1 MRILVIRRGAIG
13 DVIITLPTLGILREY
28 HPDAYIEVIGNRE
41 YWEIAHK
48 RYYVDAISA
57 GEIKLIPEL
66 YSKDGK
72 LSKEITDYFSSFDL
86 ILAYINDPERIIK
99 ENLKR
104 IGAKQILIYLPF
116 PKGDD
121 LHAADYTALILREIG
136 LDINPPLFPKVH
148 LSNEDLDFASKFL
161 SPFMKYEPL
170 VAIHP
175 RTYGIKGWSI
185 EKFINIGKW
194 IENTLGGK
202 SIWVI
207 GPAEE
212 ENLKLIKSNFPT
224 SAFLHLNYLP
234 KVAAVLNLSHLYLG
248 CDTGIS
254 HLAAAV
260 GVPIITLFGPTNP
273 HVWGPRG
280 KKVLIIK
287 ADKMYKIQE
296 DEVMQIILKYN
307 LSQDIEEY
315 KILTELGLETREG
328 SEL

>member
-13 DVIITLPTLGILREY
+13 DAIVTLPALGILREHY
-28 HPDAYIEVIGNRE
+28 NDAYIEVIGNPA
-41 YWEIAHK
+41 YWEIAHS
-48 RYYVDAISA
+48 RYYVDAIST
-57 GEIKLIPEL
+57 GEIKLTQEL
-66 YSKDGK
+66 YLRKGQLSKD
-72 LSKEITDYFSSFDL
+72 LADYFSSFNL
-86 ILAYINDPERIIK
+86 ILAYISDHEGIIK

-116 PKGDD
+116 PKEED

-136 LDINPPLFPKVH
+136 LDVNPPLFPRIH
-148 LSNEDLDFASKFL
+148 LRSEDLDFASQFL
-161 SPFMKYEPL
+161 STFMKYKPL

-175 RTYGIKGWSI
+175 RTYGVKGWAI

-194 IENTLGGK
+194 IENTLGGE

-260 GVPIITLFGPTNP
+260 GVPVITLFGPTNP
-273 HVWGPRG
+273 LVWGPRG
-280 KKVLIIK
+280 KKVWTIK
-287 ADKMYKIQE
+287 ADGMFKIQE

>member
-13 DVIITLPTLGILREY
+13 DAIVTLPALGILREHY
-28 HPDAYIEVIGNRE
+28 NDAYIEVIGNPA
-41 YWEIAHK
+41 YWEIAHS

-57 GEIKLIPEL
+57 GETKLIPEL
-66 YSKDGK
+66 YSKGCR
-72 LSKEITDYFSSFDL
+72 LSREAADYFSSFDL
-86 ILAYINDPERIIK
+86 ILAYINDPEGIVE

-104 IGAKQILIYLPF
+104 ILAKRVLIYPPF

-121 LHAADYTALILREIG
+121 LHAADYTTLVLRAIG
-136 LDINPPLFPKVH
+136 LDVNPPLFPRIH
-148 LSNEDLDFASKFL
+148 LRSEDLDFASQFL
-161 SPFMKYEPL
+161 STFMKYKPL

-175 RTYGIKGWSI
+175 RTYGVKGWAI

-194 IENTLGGK
+194 IENTLGGE

-273 HVWGPRG
+273 HVWGQRG

>member
-13 DVIITLPTLGILREY
+13 DAIVTLPALGILREHY
-28 HPDAYIEVIGNRE
+28 NDAYIEVIGNPA
-41 YWEIAHK
+41 YWEIAHS
-48 RYYVDAISA
+48 RYYVDAIST
-57 GEIKLIPEL
+57 GEIKLTQEL
-66 YSKDGK
+66 YLRKGQLSKD
-72 LSKEITDYFSSFDL
+72 LADYFSSFNL
-86 ILAYINDPERIIK
+86 ILAYISDHEGIIK

-116 PKGDD
+116 PKEED

-136 LDINPPLFPKVH
+136 LDVNPPLFPKVH
-148 LSNEDLDFASKFL
+148 LSSEDLDFASKFL

-175 RTYGIKGWSI
+175 RTYGIKGWPI

-194 IENTLGGK
+194 VENTLGGK

-224 SAFLHLNYLP
+224 SAFLHFNYLP

-260 GVPIITLFGPTNP
+260 GVPVITLFGPTNP

-280 KKVLIIK
+280 KKVVIIK
-287 ADKMYKIQE
+287 ADEMYKIQE
-296 DEVMQIILKYN
+296 YEVMQIILKYN
-307 LSQDIEEY
+307 LSQGIEEY
-315 KILTELGLETREG
+315 KIFTELGLETREG

>member
-13 DVIITLPTLGILREY
+13 DAIVTLPALGILREHY
-28 HPDAYIEVIGNRE
+28 NDAYIEVIGNPA
-41 YWEIAHK
+41 YWEIAHS
-48 RYYVDAISA
+48 RYYVDAIST
-57 GEIKLIPEL
+57 GEIKLTQEL
-66 YSKDGK
+66 YLRKGQLSKD
-72 LSKEITDYFSSFDL
+72 LADYFSSFNL
-86 ILAYINDPERIIK
+86 ILAYISDHEGIIK

-116 PKGDD
+116 PKEED

-136 LDINPPLFPKVH
+136 LDVNPPLFPRIH
-148 LSNEDLDFASKFL
+148 LRSEDLDFASQFL
-161 SPFMKYEPL
+161 STFMKYKPL

-175 RTYGIKGWSI
+175 RTYGVKGWAI

-194 IENTLGGK
+194 IENTIDGK
-202 SIWVI
+202 SIWII

-212 ENLKLIKSNFPT
+212 ENLKLIKFNFPT

-260 GVPIITLFGPTNP
+260 GVPVITLFGPTNP
-273 HVWGPRG
+273 LVWGPRG
-280 KKVLIIK
+280 KKVWTIK
-287 ADKMYKIQE
+287 ADGMFKIQE